1 MAASVRISHAVLPI
15 FMHHFGCVVPSR
27 ESLEIIK
34 ILALDDI
41 ERNAPPRTILDIGSG
56 NGYWTYM
63 LRALGLNVVPVDN
76 QQSVFRCNWVK
87 DTIITDGVAFLKSR
101 KGAPED
107 VLLLIYPVVG
117 GDLFEKIFDAYKG
130 SRVVVAGT
138 QCENGYTGFSD
149 KMIEVWI
156 QEERPEWTME
166 IRVAL
171 PSFAGKDEALY
182 VFEKGQPTGQKS
194 NTKEGNAKS
203 EKAKGKE
210 P

>member
-1 MAASVRISHAVLPI
+1 
-15 FMHHFGCVVPSR
+15 MHHFGCVVPSR

-34 ILALDDI
+34 ILASDDVKQ
-41 ERNAPPRTILDIGSG
+41 NTPSRTILDIGSG

-63 LRALGLNVVPVDN
+63 LRALGLTVVPVDN

-107 VLLLIYPVVG
+107 VLLLVYPVVG
-117 GDLFEKIFDAYKG
+117 GDFFEKIFNAYKG

-149 KMIEVWI
+149 KMIEVWV

-182 VFEKGQPTGQKS
+182 IFKKGQPTGQRS
-194 NTKEGNAKS
+194 NTKEGKLKS
-203 EKAKGKE
+203 GKE
-210 P
+210 NGEKP